1 MYPTTRRAT
10 PRPSQRSGLR
20 PRPSLGRLAPSP
32 TLAARLQ
39 AMGAPR
45 LLPPVYVSPFAP
57 PVLEASA
64 PSPAEPPA
72 SSSPPAPSAPA
83 SPPSAPPA
91 PLAMAPLWTALLAL
105 LGSAVALC
113 RAEAAR
119 DQGTAGA
126 GVVLALLE
134 QLTTALARFASG
146 EAEQLPELVTA
157 GAGGASEASAED
169 ESDDQ
174 ADENEAADYID
185 EEGDLRDARALHL
198 ANALDALDAGNP
210 EGARRAML
218 LLGRRMLDVRADA
231 SDEDARAMI
240 ADWQRGYL
248 EACDLVGTRAELL
261 EIADRIDA
269 GPGGDRRTLLAL
281 ATVAHWLRQ
290 ACGMI
295 EQADAIDSKWWLVGD
310 GPNMGAKRPTLW
322 LALIPKGPATPEDK
336 AEAEAASRKQTIDGK
351 HFAATLLGAL
361 DNLGELRAR
370 LHSADSDLRALRRQ
384 VRQAP
389 PPPHDEIREQLDLAI
404 DTLGEAL
411 EQCWYAEGDATTLG
425 AELTSTDVN
434 DPMHRHA
441 IALGRLANG

>member
-1 MYPTTRRAT
+1 MQHTRPSART
-10 PRPSQRSGLR
+10 SPRSSQRSGLR

-64 PSPAEPPA
+64 PSAGEPPA

-83 SPPSAPPA
+83 SPPSAPPT

-113 RAEAAR
+113 RAEAGR

-240 ADWQRGYL
+240 ADWQKGMIQAVDSL
-248 EACDLVGTRAELL
+248 STGGELSEL
-261 EIADRIDA
+261 ADRLDYTAGLDGPSARANSALAVMLRGVAALLDRLTDEPGAWHLVSSKPDLTERRPMALLFLVPRGPKTAEDMAEARQRTVDSAHLAGTMLAALENLAEVRGNIHSASSDA
-269 GPGGDRRTLLAL
+269 RSLRRRTLDRDPPSLDQ
-281 ATVAHWLRQ
+281 VHQ
-290 ACGMI
+290 EIDVMI
-295 EQADAIDSKWWLVGD
+295 D
-310 GPNMGAKRPTLW
+310 
-322 LALIPKGPATPEDK
+322 
-336 AEAEAASRKQTIDGK
+336 
-351 HFAATLLGAL
+351 LLGAAIEHTWFL
-361 DNLGELRAR
+361 EGEVMTIA
-370 LHSADSDLRALRRQ
+370 
-384 VRQAP
+384 
-389 PPPHDEIREQLDLAI
+389 
-404 DTLGEAL
+404 
-411 EQCWYAEGDATTLG
+411 
-425 AELTSTDVN
+425 AELTRECVDSSFA
-434 DPMHRHA
+434 RHA
-441 IALGRLANG
+441 IALSKLANR